1 MENFL
6 LAFTIFLSSFIYYM
20 IFRPLLNR
28 RKKLPPSPLFK
39 LPIIGHMHMLSPILH
54 KSFDNL
60 FHKYGP
66 LFSLNLGSVLVVVAS
81 TPHFAKQILQ
91 INEHAFHNRDHS
103 AAIKRLTYESS
114 LAFAPYGDYW
124 RFIKKLAM
132 SELLGARSVNNF
144 KYLRLR
150 ETHSLLK
157 FFANKAKSYETV
169 NVAQELLKLSNNI
182 ISKMMLGEAEEARD
196 VVRDVTQ
203 IFGEFNASDFI
214 WLLKKLDLQEFG
226 KRIEDLFVRFDTLV
240 ESIISKREEVRKN
253 KERVKNKNEEGV
265 EFKDFLDILLDCAED
280 VNCEVKIE
288 RIHLKG
294 LVMDFFSAGID
305 TTAIATEWVLA
316 ELMNNPSLL
325 QKAREEID
333 KVVGKTR
340 LVDESDCINL
350 PYLNA
355 IMKET
360 FRLHPPVPMIARRC
374 VTTCNIENYVI
385 PENSLVIVNNWSMGR
400 NPEYWEKPLEFNP
413 ERFLGK
419 SNEGVDVKGQNFQ
432 ILPFGSGRRMCP
444 SVGYAMQALPALF
457 GAIIQCFDFHVVGC
471 NGEIMKGDDIV
482 IDGNERP
489 GLTAPRANDLVC
501 VPVERVECR
510 GLLQNLGC

>member
-1 MENFL
+1 MEHFL
-6 LAFTIFLSSFIYYM
+6 LAFTIFLSSFIYYI

-28 RKKLPPSPLFK
+28 HKKLPPSPLFK
-39 LPIIGHMHMLSPILH
+39 LPIIGHMHMLSPVLH
-54 KSFDNL
+54 KSFDKL
-60 FHKYGP
+60 SHKYGP

-132 SELLGARSVNNF
+132 SELLGARSVNSF
-144 KYLRLR
+144 QQLRLH
-150 ETHSLLK
+150 ETHTLLK
-157 FFANKAKSYETV
+157 LFANKGKIYETV
-169 NVAQELLKLSNNI
+169 NVAQELLKLSNNV

-196 VVRDVTQ
+196 VVRDVSK

-214 WLLKKLDLQEFG
+214 WLLKKLDLQGFG
-226 KRIEDLFVRFDTLV
+226 KRIENLFIRFDTLV
-240 ESIISKREEVRKN
+240 ERIICKREEMRKN
-253 KERVKNKNEEGV
+253 KEKVKNKGDEGV
-265 EFKDFLDILLDCAED
+265 EVRDFLDILLDCAED
-280 VNCEVKIE
+280 ENCEVKIE

-294 LVMDFFSAGID
+294 LVMDLFTAGID

-316 ELMNNPSLL
+316 ELMNNPTLL

-333 KVVGKTR
+333 KVVGKNR

-350 PYLNA
+350 PYLQA
-355 IMKET
+355 VMKET

-374 VTTCNIENYVI
+374 VTTCSIENYVI
-385 PENSLVIVNNWSMGR
+385 PESSLVIVNNWSMGR
-400 NPEYWEKPLEFNP
+400 NQEYWDRPLEFNP
-413 ERFLGK
+413 ERFLGN
-419 SNEGVDVKGQNFQ
+419 SNEVVDVKGLNFQ

-471 NGEIMKGDDIV
+471 NGEIMKGEDIV

-501 VPVERVECR
+501 VPVERIGYG
-510 GLLQNLGC
+510 GLLQNLGG